1 MTGIPVLETERL
13 ILRPF
18 ELSDAADVQRYAGD
32 YEVAKMTTNIP
43 HPYEDGMA
51 EEWIGTHEKQF
62 VEKSEL
68 TLAITH
74 KQEKYLIGAI
84 GLVRIKKEH
93 QHAEMGYW
101 IGKPFWGKG
110 YCTEAARAML
120 DYSFNSL
127 NLNRVHANHMVH
139 NPASGKVMRKIG
151 MKYEGR
157 LRKHFNKWGEYVDID
172 IYGILREE
180 FPGLD

>member
-1 MTGIPVLETERL
+1 MDGIPTLETERL

-51 EEWIGTHEKQF
+51 EEWIGTHEKKF
-62 VEKSEL
+62 VENSEL

-74 KQEKYLIGAI
+74 KQENYLIGAI
-84 GLVRIKKEH
+84 GLVHIEKEH

-120 DYSFNSL
+120 DYSFNSV
-127 NLNRVHANHMVH
+127 NLNRVYANHMVH
-139 NPASGKVMRKIG
+139 NPASGKVMQKIG

-180 FPGLD
+180 FPG